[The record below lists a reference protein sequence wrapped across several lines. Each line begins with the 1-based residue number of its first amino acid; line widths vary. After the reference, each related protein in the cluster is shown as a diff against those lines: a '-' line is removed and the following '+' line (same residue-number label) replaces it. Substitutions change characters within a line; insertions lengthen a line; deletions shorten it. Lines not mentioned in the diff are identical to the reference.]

1 MEHPVFY
8 YAPNART
15 GDVIPKYIDGTY
27 QIFYLKG
34 WRDRSAP
41 DVVPGWH
48 RMESDDLLHMS
59 AETPI
64 HVVGGTGDLIFHDG
78 KWHLFACIF
87 PEGKQLVTH
96 YISPDGSLDHW
107 EFQEADTFGPDGVIY
122 HKSDWRDP
130 RIEYDPVKNEFR
142 MLLAARVNDDHSQT
156 GCVGLCVSKDLKIW
170 EYRQPEYY
178 PRRFNGACECPDIF
192 AIGQWE
198 YLVFSSYTTLFGNY
212 YVKRKIGSSKWQ
224 LPRNHRLDS
233 RGFYAAKTAGEGE
246 QRYLFG
252 WVPTKDENI
261 FGFWPDQFS
270 GKDYRTWDWGGSLV
284 IHRMRQLPDGDLGLC
299 LPESR
304 QNCFSIPVKNEI
316 RKLTGGWQQKQE
328 NLFAASE
335 AAQEMALLQT
345 LPENFYLS
353 AEIHAKNARQCGL
366 ILNVTE
372 DFGKGYYLCLEPE
385 AGRLVFRSWLRL
397 YEDGGKTFPYDTEME
412 VPIRIPEN
420 GLYKL
425 EVFREGT
432 AATVYVNEEAALS
445 FRMYDLQEGNLG
457 LFSLGCA
464 EFSNIALYTGESGR

>member
-96 YISPDGSLDHW
+96 YISPNGSLDHW

-246 QRYLFG
+246 ERYLFG

-304 QNCFSIPVKNEI
+304 QNCFSVPVKNEI